1 MRENKTEVLRI
12 RMTSSELDRLRSLA
26 EEAGCSV
33 SEYARQSMFRPN
45 FKLPKHKHIEPIN
58 DVENSPRSGNI
69 HIRFTLEE
77 RAWIEQRANWMNCTP
92 SALVRRM
99 IFTGDDIAPIVID
112 TSLLKKTYLELNR
125 QGTNLNQLMTYL
137 NTYKSNADTNSVS
150 EALDKVSAQLDHLN
164 EIVNDLKRQER
175 SAKKRIHS

>member
-1 MRENKTEVLRI
+1 
-12 RMTSSELDRLRSLA
+12 
-26 EEAGCSV
+26 
-33 SEYARQSMFRPN
+33 
-45 FKLPKHKHIEPIN
+45 
-58 DVENSPRSGNI
+58 
-69 HIRFTLEE
+69 
-77 RAWIEQRANWMNCTP
+77 
-92 SALVRRM
+92 M